1 MDTMRFLK
9 RFYKRAPPISDAD
22 LFRWVSENLQP
33 DITAPYTD
41 RTTEQI
47 CAWMA
52 QRIKNSKNGIR
63 LVYNT
68 MRLQEVRN
76 NPPDHLPDPEKFMK
90 RFEDDWYRVDGS
102 GEVSR
107 RLSRT
112 TLTKYLD
119 GIIGPRIYGITALMS
134 VCGKDKDPFLDYLA
148 GRSARP

>member
-1 MDTMRFLK
+1 MRFLK

-33 DITAPYTD
+33 DITVPYTD

-107 RLSRT
+107 PPVTYDAHEIS
-112 TLTKYLD
+112 
-119 GIIGPRIYGITALMS
+119 
-134 VCGKDKDPFLDYLA
+134 
-148 GRSARP
+148 